1 MTIKALVFSF
11 ALAACG
17 GGAPSSATGPAATTT
32 PAAPAAAGPRLA
44 LAPST
49 ITVAF
54 GSKTGTI
61 EIAADGTFV
70 AKTGDREKRGKLT
83 ADGELWSDDAVLA
96 KLGDD
101 GSVSVLERHIQK
113 VDGQE
118 VKHDEKWTVVGT
130 LAADGTFTATKDGK
144 TLAFDAD
151 GKLGGLPPDISISV
165 SAADPAA
172 RRAAMLLVISAFAAG
187 TSVSDTSAATA
198 PATPATA
205 PTPATTP

>member
-17 GGAPSSATGPAATTT
+17 GGSPSPATGPAATTT
-32 PAAPAAAGPRLA
+32 PAEPAAAAPRLA

-49 ITVAF
+49 VSVTF
-54 GSKTGTI
+54 GDKSGTI

-70 AKTGDREKRGKLT
+70 AKTGDRENHGKLT
-83 ADGELWSDDAVLA
+83 ADGELWSETEAHA

-118 VKHDEKWTVVGT
+118 VKRDEKWTVIGT
-130 LAADGTFTATKDGK
+130 LAADGTFTAAKDGT

-151 GKLGGLPPDISISV
+151 GKVTGLPPDIAISV
-165 SAADPAA
+165 AAADPAG
-172 RRAAMLLVISAFAAG
+172 RRAAMLLVVAAFAAG
-187 TSVSDTSAATA
+187 TSVSDTSAASA
-198 PATPATA
+198 PATATP
-205 PTPATTP
+205 PTP